1 MTISLK
7 KGSLIILILILIC
20 SMFISLRLYLNK
32 KKPSN
37 YYYTNLLAK
46 NIALCSKHNIQVLDT
61 NFYKTEALTSEDI
74 QIVKS
79 FLNSL
84 RKPNFIEK
92 PVSLNGKPE
101 YKLFFTFSETNEKY
115 VINVYSKDLISIH
128 PWDGEFTMDYITMSG
143 IPLRYNLYSL
153 SKYAFANE
161 PKLD

>member
-1 MTISLK
+1 M
-7 KGSLIILILILIC
+7 ILILMLIC
-20 SMFISLRLYLNK
+20 SMFISLTMYLNK

-46 NIALCSKHNIQVLDT
+46 NIALCSKYNVQVLDT

-84 RKPNFIEK
+84 KKANFTDK
-92 PVSLNGKPE
+92 PVSLNKKPE
-101 YKLFFTFSETNEKY
+101 YKIFFIFSETNEKY
-115 VINVYSKDLISIH
+115 VINIYSKEFISVQ

-153 SKYAFANE
+153 SKYAFATE

>member
-1 MTISLK
+1 MK

-20 SMFISLRLYLNK
+20 SIFISLRMYLNQ

-46 NIALCSKHNIQVLDT
+46 NIALGSKYNIQVLDT
-61 NFYKTEALTSEDI
+61 NFYKTEALSSEDI

-84 RKPNFIEK
+84 RKANFIEK
-92 PVSLNGKPE
+92 PVSLNKKPE
-101 YKLFFTFSETNEKY
+101 YKIFFTFSETNEKY
-115 VINVYSKDLISIH
+115 IINVFSKELISVQ

-153 SKYAFANE
+153 SKYAFAKE
-161 PKLD
+161 PNLD

>member
-1 MTISLK
+1 MK

-32 KKPSN
+32 TKPSN

-92 PVSLNGKPE
+92 PVSLNEKPE
-101 YKLFFTFSETNEKY
+101 YKIFFTFSETNEKY
-115 VINVYSKDLISIH
+115 VINIYSKDLISIH

-153 SKYAFANE
+153 SKYAFAKE